1 MPKPLCNVG
10 LVSGDIAIYIC
21 GGIHLNQTQAEIYAF
36 NGDTEFNL
44 IGRLA
49 VPDAFPHAEACITY
63 GRKSL
68 LVGKNHVFEINPSQ
82 SNTIVFMAL

>member
-10 LVSGDIAIYIC
+10 FVSGDISIYIC

-49 VPDAFPHAEACITY
+49 VPDAFPHADACITY

-68 LVGKNHVFEINPSQ
+68 LVGKNYVFEINPSQ
-82 SNTIVFMAL
+82 STTIVFMAL